1 MMVVDDMAIM
11 PPRKMESIR
20 DQPEALP
27 TVKPRK
33 IMPMMI
39 VSAAMMAGPPTLR
52 IFLMLNSSPSAK
64 RRKMTPMSAQ
74 MWTLAPSVTDGRK
87 EKCGLARKPATM

>member
-1 MMVVDDMAIM
+1 MVVEDMAII

-20 DQPEALP
+20 DQPEAFP
-27 TVKPRK
+27 TVNPRK
-33 IMPMMI
+33 IMPMMM

-64 RRKMTPMSAQ
+64 RRKITPMSAQ
-74 MWTLAPSVTDGRK
+74 RWTFAPSVTEGRK
-87 EKCGLARKPATM
+87 EKWGLARKPATM